1 MELFPELGLGWLNGW
16 IPLVLYGLTLG
27 TVMRMFSRDVV
38 TRLYDKSGWSQT
50 QKRLAAIGKLFALA
64 LFILIIFT
72 PLKVGETV
80 LALGSILFALGL
92 IGVVI
97 ALFNF
102 RDTPL
107 DRPVTKGLYRISRNP
122 QWMMLVVLF
131 LGVCIAIGSWVALLM
146 LATGMLLYH
155 FRILAEERSC
165 LAQYGESYQRY
176 AERRPRYFLFF

>member
-16 IPLVLYGLTLG
+16 ILLILYGLTFG
-27 TVMRMFSRDVV
+27 TVMRIFPKDVV
-38 TRLYDKSGWSQT
+38 ARLYDRSGWSQT
-50 QKRLAAIGKLFALA
+50 QKRLTAIGKLFALA
-64 LFILIIFT
+64 LFILITFT

-80 LALGSILFALGL
+80 FVLGSILFVLGL
-92 IGVVI
+92 VGVVI

-102 RDTPL
+102 RDAPL
-107 DRPVTKGLYRISRNP
+107 DQPVAKGLYKISRNP
-122 QWMMLVVLF
+122 QWMMLIVLF

-146 LATGMLLYH
+146 LAIGVLFYH

-176 AERRPRYFLFF
+176 VERRPRYFLFF

>member
-16 IPLVLYGLTLG
+16 ILLVLYGLTLG